1 MIFITRFLVRLLITA
16 ALLLPLANA
25 QALDKFSQAGMI
37 SSLAYDKFTV
47 LGVEYR
53 ISPGAQLK
61 SNDASR
67 KKLSDFKPGDRI
79 YFEGTVMDG
88 IYRVELVVYKT
99 PVPS

>member
-1 MIFITRFLVRLLITA
+1 MISPSRFLVRLLFAA
-16 ALLLPLANA
+16 ALLLPVANA
-25 QALDKFSQAGMI
+25 QALDKFRQAGII

-47 LGVEYR
+47 KGVEYR

-61 SNDASR
+61 SNDARR

-88 IYRVELVVYKT
+88 IYRVELVVYET
-99 PVPS
+99 PVSS